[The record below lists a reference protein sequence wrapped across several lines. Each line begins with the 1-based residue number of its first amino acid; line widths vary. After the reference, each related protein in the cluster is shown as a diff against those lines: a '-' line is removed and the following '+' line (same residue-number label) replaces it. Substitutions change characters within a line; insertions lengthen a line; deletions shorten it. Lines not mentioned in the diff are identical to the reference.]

1 MTSPDHVP
9 ACSGLFYV
17 CMPLILL
24 LQRYHNQQLIDCITT
39 YITKCNTVFV
49 IPVFGHILYL
59 KQSEGTTMQNT
70 FMSKPT
76 TKLSNTTKTKMIT
89 FRCPNDVAD
98 LLPGKD
104 RTEWLLDAAKEKL
117 SRELLEID
125 TTNFDNI
132 LNETLKHRRE
142 VSKHRRE
149 ELAKQLFS
157 E

>member
-1 MTSPDHVP
+1 
-9 ACSGLFYV
+9 
-17 CMPLILL
+17 
-24 LQRYHNQQLIDCITT
+24 
-39 YITKCNTVFV
+39 
-49 IPVFGHILYL
+49 
-59 KQSEGTTMQNT
+59 MQNT

>member
-1 MTSPDHVP
+1 
-9 ACSGLFYV
+9 
-17 CMPLILL
+17 
-24 LQRYHNQQLIDCITT
+24 
-39 YITKCNTVFV
+39 
-49 IPVFGHILYL
+49 
-59 KQSEGTTMQNT
+59 MQNT

-76 TKLSNTTKTKMIT
+76 TKLSNTTKTKMVT

-104 RTEWLLDAAKEKL
+104 RTEWLLNAAKEKL

-125 TTNFDNI
+125 TTNFNNI

-149 ELAKQLFS
+149 ELTKQLFS